1 MKKYAICLNK
11 ISKDYYIKKRKI
23 KVFDNLNIKFEYN
36 KLYGLVGNSGCGK
49 STLIKILGLLEKP
62 SDGDVL
68 IDDQVT
74 KNMTDEE
81 ESLIRNKKI
90 GFVFQDYLLDN
101 NLNVIDN
108 VLLPIYANSNY
119 EYNIKTNKAIDLLSE
134 LGLENRL
141 SHFPSQLSGGE
152 QQRVAIARA
161 LINDPCIILADEP
174 TGNLD
179 KKNENK
185 ILKILK
191 NLSTGGK
198 CVIIVSHSSVIN
210 DYADEII
217 NLERND

>member
-1 MKKYAICLNK
+1 MKKYAICLNE

-23 KVFDNLNIKFEYN
+23 KVFNNLNIKFEYN

-62 SDGDVL
+62 SDGYIL

-74 KNMTDEE
+74 KNRTDEE
-81 ESLIRNKKI
+81 ESVIRNKKI

-108 VLLPIYANSNY
+108 VLLPIYANQKY
-119 EYNIKTNKAIDLLSE
+119 DYKAKMNKAIELLSE

-179 KKNENK
+179 KQNEIK
-185 ILKILK
+185 ILTILK
-191 NLSTGGK
+191 NLSTNGK
-198 CVIIVSHSSVIN
+198 CVIVVSHSGIIK
-210 DYADEII
+210 DFADEII
-217 NLERND
+217 NLEVND